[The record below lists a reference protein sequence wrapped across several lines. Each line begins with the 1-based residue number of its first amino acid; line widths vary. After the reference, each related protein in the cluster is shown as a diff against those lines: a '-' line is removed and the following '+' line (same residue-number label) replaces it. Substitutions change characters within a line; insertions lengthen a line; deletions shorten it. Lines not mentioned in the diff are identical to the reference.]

1 RPQCFHQGADR
12 FIDPARQGATPRP
25 PGEGRQGRRVG
36 GLSAAISASYQGS
49 TRAPLESIRPVPQLL
64 RQLIQIELGRT
75 AHEVVARTLRIHPAR
90 WILLFLAETKA

>member
-1 RPQCFHQGADR
+1 HQSFHQGADR
-12 FIDPARQGATPRP
+12 VQGKARPEDPQSP

-36 GLSAAISASYQGS
+36 RLSAAISASYQGS
-49 TRAPLESIRPVPQLL
+49 PREPLERRRPVPQPL